1 MSILFLYLHGFFS
14 ISQAFMKFPGKDW
27 SLWNFDMDISAW
39 PSVGCSLG
47 AVILRLRRGQGL
59 VDKKSWENDGK
70 MMANGDFT
78 IYLLIS
84 PIKKEKI
91 CWRIGISHN
100 MGGQWNW
107 HALRNLSYFLRFCGC
122 CCTPSSGDQDSW
134 RFITCKGTR
143 WMHKCVNIWYVL
155 YKCDWECD
163 CHFQRF
169 KSTSD

>member
-1 MSILFLYLHGFFS
+1 
-14 ISQAFMKFPGKDW
+14 MKFPGKDW

-84 PIKKEKI
+84 PIKKK
-91 CWRIGISHN
+91 RKD
-100 MGGQWNW
+100 MLKNW
-107 HALRNLSYFLRFCGC
+107 DF
-122 CCTPSSGDQDSW
+122 T
-134 RFITCKGTR
+134 
-143 WMHKCVNIWYVL
+143 
-155 YKCDWECD
+155 
-163 CHFQRF
+163 
-169 KSTSD
+169 